1 MLKILNNNER
11 IVKTMAAHIEKIA
24 RIGGTKVYYQGNLK
38 WTDQYSDRK
47 VYNTNEDAQEDLYQF
62 AGTVVTE

>member
-1 MLKILNNNER
+1 
-11 IVKTMAAHIEKIA
+11 MAAHIEKIA

-47 VYNTNEDAQEDLYQF
+47 VSIQRRCQEDLYQF
-62 AGTVVTE
+62 AGMWSEE

>member
-1 MLKILNNNER
+1 
-11 IVKTMAAHIEKIA
+11 MAAHIEKIA